1 MADNRL
7 ALKCGG
13 IEPKQRAG
21 ELVAKRKPFSNVTG
35 SFRGFP
41 GSPGTLGWLPEPW
54 RSEFP
59 TRVSYSIMSWDTPM
73 AWLTTDGYW
82 VMPDVRYSQMTSVM
96 QGTVRAWLLTG
107 EEVRAA

>member
-1 MADNRL
+1 
-7 ALKCGG
+7 
-13 IEPKQRAG
+13 
-21 ELVAKRKPFSNVTG
+21 VV
-35 SFRGFP
+35 
-41 GSPGTLGWLPEPW
+41 
-54 RSEFP
+54 
-59 TRVSYSIMSWDTPM
+59 YSIMSWDTPM